1 VAAIVGAHIPD
12 LSSNVEF
19 FDVLYLGIFI
29 ILSPAFDTRF
39 YYGVKPPTPH
49 LNETAK
55 AVCHFHSL
63 LHIFSQRFIIVL
75 EGEVMSHLYVV
86 DRMLGE
92 FAAASVGLAMATE
105 ELHGIEEEVE
115 DDDRIP
121 SSTFR
126 EHIED
131 ILLEHHPEVIQ
142 YYSRCLDRGHKD
154 FLWNGPNVQI
164 LPRSED
170 FASIITLTTTGEL
183 LDLPSHQIYT
193 EDLDPIPPTLPDTV
207 DLIGKRRVRAASLSL
222 GDEQTKKRSRLS

>member
-1 VAAIVGAHIPD
+1 MAALVGAHIPD

-39 YYGVKPPTPH
+39 YYGMKPPTPH
-49 LNETAK
+49 LKESAK

-63 LHIFSQRFIIVL
+63 LHIFSQRFFIVL

-86 DRMLGE
+86 DRMLAE

-105 ELHGIEEEVE
+105 ESHRIEEEVE
-115 DDDRIP
+115 DGDGI
-121 SSTFR
+121 SSLTFK
-126 EHIED
+126 EHIEG
-131 ILLEHHPEVIQ
+131 ILLEHHPDLIQ

-164 LPRSED
+164 LPRSDD

-193 EDLDPIPPTLPDTV
+193 EDLDPIPPILPDAMHP
-207 DLIGKRRVRAASLSL
+207 IGKHRVRGDSLNL
-222 GDEQTKKRSRLS
+222 GDEHTKKRSRHF